1 MKEKKIIIVITMI
14 ITNNISPISVYRP
27 KSPFCRKAGG
37 GLSNK
42 TILFF
47 YCAYFCNVIIKQ
59 NIQQSKN
66 NKKPI

>member
-1 MKEKKIIIVITMI
+1 MITMI
-14 ITNNISPISVYRP
+14 ITNNISPISVYRQ

-42 TILFF
+42 IILFVF
-47 YCAYFCNVIIKQ
+47 APYFCNVIIKQ

>member
-1 MKEKKIIIVITMI
+1 MANDAARRIFFA
-14 ITNNISPISVYRP
+14 ISVYRQ

-66 NKKPI
+66 NKKTYLI